1 MKLKSMLT
9 ALALICFVA
18 AQAQTAKV
26 PTADEI
32 VTKYLN
38 AIGGKDK
45 WKALKSM
52 TITAKMSMMGMDLP
66 MTLYSKPANKQ
77 KAVISVQGV
86 EIVQAYDGKDAWAI
100 NPLGGGKEPQ
110 LIPAEDA
117 KQMTE
122 EEFESEFIDYG
133 AKGHVVNYQGIE
145 EIDGVKCY
153 KLELVKNKNN
163 DKEDVTEIY
172 FFDAEN
178 FVPISTKS
186 YARSGQMKGQ
196 EIQTYLSD
204 YQDVNGLMIAFF
216 TEAKVGG
223 QTVQKLTM
231 EKVSFNDAMDD
242 SIFAFPKK

>member
-1 MKLKSMLT
+1 MKLKSFLT
-9 ALALICFVA
+9 ALALCCFIA
-18 AQAQTAKV
+18 GHAQTAQA

-32 VTKYLN
+32 VTKYIN

-52 TITAKMSMMGMDLP
+52 TISAKMSMMGMDLP

-77 KAVISVQGV
+77 KAVISIQGV

-100 NPLGGGKEPQ
+100 NPMGGGKEPQ
-110 LIPAEDA
+110 LIPAADA
-117 KQMTE
+117 KELTD
-122 EEFESEFIDYG
+122 EEFENEFIDYKT
-133 AKGHVVNYQGIE
+133 KGHAVTYQGIE

-153 KLELVKNKNN
+153 KIEMIKNKNN

-178 FVPISTKS
+178 YVPISVKS

-196 EIQTYLSD
+196 EIQSYLSD
-204 YQDVNGLMIAFF
+204 YQDVNGLMVAFF
-216 TEAKVGG
+216 NESKVGG

-231 EKVSFNDAMDD
+231 EKVTFNDPMDD